1 MLQLEMCASV
11 HALLITPKRKDKG
24 KVTCVCTTDRGINYL
39 ALMYVQTGL
48 QLLSSIYLFS
58 SVATTTHLII

>member
-24 KVTCVCTTDRGINYL
+24 KVTCVCTTDPGNK
-39 ALMYVQTGL
+39 
-48 QLLSSIYLFS
+48 LFS
-58 SVATTTHLII
+58 TDVRSNWSAIVE